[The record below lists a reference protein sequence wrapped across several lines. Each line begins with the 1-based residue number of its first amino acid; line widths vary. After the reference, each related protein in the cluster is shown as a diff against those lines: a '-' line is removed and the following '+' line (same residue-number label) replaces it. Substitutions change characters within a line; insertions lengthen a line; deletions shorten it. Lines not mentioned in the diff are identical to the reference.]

1 MAEFVIDADG
11 HIMEDHKDIFAHI
24 KGNFSEM
31 DWHSTWPMFDADGWQ
46 RGLARKGKRED
57 PDAEA
62 WVRFQNEHGIDC
74 AVLYPTSA
82 LAIGMIQL
90 PAWASAIAQGYNDW
104 LYDRFTSQSPRLKG
118 VALLAPQDPKAA
130 AAELR
135 RCVKELGF
143 SAGLLPSVTNN
154 RTPLYGSP
162 VFHEIYDE
170 AQRLDVPL
178 TIHGGVSQNL
188 GLDRVASFLGSAHA
202 RTSGRFISANHQHD
216 VSRRFSGVSQA
227 AHGLSRSRRRLG
239 AVHDGPNGR
248 RLRKIRRPPGAAA
261 KKSAEPFLQE
271 RQHLRHHG
279 SRRAHRALHRRL
291 SSATTSS
298 CGPPTSRTNANA
310 TNSAATCPTSTRAK
324 IFPMSSKEKCST
336 TTRCDFTA
344 SAKATSQRRGRRRG
358 TNVKN

>member
-1 MAEFVIDADG
+1 MSEFVIDADG

-62 WVRFQNEHGIDC
+62 WIRFQNEHGIDC

-82 LAIGMIQL
+82 LALGMIQL

-104 LYDRFTSQSPRLKG
+104 LYHRFTSQSPRLKG

-162 VFHEIYDE
+162 LFHEVYDE

-188 GLDRVASFLGSAHA
+188 GLDRVASFLEAHMLEHPV
-202 RTSGRFISANHQHD
+202 GLFIQITNMMFQ
-216 VSRRFSGVSQA
+216 GVFQEF
-227 AHGLSRSRRRLG
+227 
-239 AVHDGPNGR
+239 P
-248 RLRKIRRPPGAAA
+248 RLRVAYLEAGAGWKRTTKNSPRVWRP
-261 KKSAEPFLQE
+261 
-271 RQHLRHHG
+271 
-279 SRRAHRALHRRL
+279 
-291 SSATTSS
+291 
-298 CGPPTSRTNANA
+298 
-310 TNSAATCPTSTRAK
+310 
-324 IFPMSSKEKCST
+324 I
-336 TTRCDFTA
+336 
-344 SAKATSQRRGRRRG
+344 
-358 TNVKN
+358 

>member
-11 HIMEDHKDIFAHI
+11 HIMEDHKDIFGHI

-31 DWHSTWPMFDADGWQ
+31 EWHSTWPMFDADGWQ

-62 WVRFQNEHGIDC
+62 WIRFQNEHGIDC

-82 LAIGMIQL
+82 LALGMIQL

-104 LYDRFTSQSPRLKG
+104 LYDRFISQSPRLKG

-143 SAGLLPSVTNN
+143 SAGLLPSATNN

-188 GLDRVASFLGSAHA
+188 GLDRVASFLEAHMLEHPVGLFIQITNMMFQGVFQEFPKLRVAYLEAGAGWVPFMMDRMEEDYEKFAA
-202 RTSGRFISANHQHD
+202 RLAPNLKSPPSKFFKSGNIFVTMEVEERTAPYLADLIRDDVIMWASDFPHERERDQFGGDLPHLKARKDLSDEFKRKMLYDNPVRFY
-216 VSRRFSGVSQA
+216 RFTEGDIA
-227 AHGLSRSRRRLG
+227 A
-239 AVHDGPNGR
+239 V
-248 RLRKIRRPPGAAA
+248 KKA
-261 KKSAEPFLQE
+261 K
-271 RQHLRHHG
+271 G
-279 SRRAHRALHRRL
+279 
-291 SSATTSS
+291 
-298 CGPPTSRTNANA
+298 N
-310 TNSAATCPTSTRAK
+310 
-324 IFPMSSKEKCST
+324 
-336 TTRCDFTA
+336 
-344 SAKATSQRRGRRRG
+344 
-358 TNVKN
+358 